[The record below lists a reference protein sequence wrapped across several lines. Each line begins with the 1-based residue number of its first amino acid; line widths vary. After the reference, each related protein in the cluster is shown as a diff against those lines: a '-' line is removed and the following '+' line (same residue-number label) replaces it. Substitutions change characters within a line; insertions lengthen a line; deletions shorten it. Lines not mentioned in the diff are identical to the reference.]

1 MQAVAAAICLQFRFG
16 RCIMYVY
23 PIIAE
28 GGIMKIDYQRIFDG
42 LKERGLIK
50 DGDKYAVCLFKPEQ
64 TSNGVTIT
72 TITSKVDYILVAN
85 NEEVTLLDIDKHT
98 GEYLESGCM
107 FRKSDL
113 VVEKKNKN
121 WIYASKFLWNKYV
134 NIRADF
140 MDGFSHTYVLPGKHH
155 GFDQKAAAAELFE
168 FVKTVYNAHQA
179 EQKQLYKERK
189 KG

>member
-1 MQAVAAAICLQFRFG
+1 
-16 RCIMYVY
+16 
-23 PIIAE
+23 
-28 GGIMKIDYQRIFDG
+28 MKIDYQRIFDG

-50 DGDKYAVCLFKPEQ
+50 DGDKYAVCLFKPES

-107 FRKSDL
+107 FRKDDL
-113 VVEKKNKN
+113 VIEKKNKN
-121 WIYASKFLWNKYV
+121 WVFASKFLWNKYID
-134 NIRADF
+134 IRADF
-140 MDGFSHTYVLPGKHH
+140 MDGFNHTYVLPGKHH
-155 GFDQKAAAAELFE
+155 GFDQKAAVAELHDFI
-168 FVKTVYNAHQA
+168 KTVYNAHHD
-179 EQKQLYKERK
+179 EQKRLYKERK